1 MPTLPHRTDAV
12 SPVPG
17 NDRTWIAIVACG
29 VVAAMHVWKLPGA
42 LTFIRQD
49 LGMSLVQS
57 GTLLGIVQVG
67 AMVLGLSGS
76 ILSERIGLRTTMLVG
91 LSMLSLG
98 SLVGAFS
105 QQTWQLMTTRGFE
118 GIGFL
123 LVTLVAPPLI
133 RQNTSQDRAS
143 VAMGWWSAFQ
153 GIAVFLAVLVSTVLL
168 DGMGWVNWQFWWM
181 VMGVLTAAM
190 IPISLRTVPGDSTH
204 SVDLGP
210 ALSKIGHTLKTLMPW
225 IISLIFACYTLQWG
239 AIIGF
244 LPDIV
249 GGHSGLVVGLATAV
263 VGGVNG
269 VGNVIAGQML
279 NRGVR
284 PRAMVMTGMTSMV
297 ITTVVI
303 FAPDWSAVSG
313 GVWIQLAAAVVF
325 SGVAALI
332 PATVTRIAVDAAPAD
347 GSASAVMG
355 LMIQVYNAANF
366 IGPVVLTSIAA
377 AAGGWHLSWVV
388 TIGASLIG
396 AGLGAFFLNSRRL
409 TMSFTG

>member
-57 GTLLGIVQVG
+57 GTLLGNVQVG

-249 GGHSGLVVGLATAV
+249 GGHSGLVIGLATAV

-269 VGNVIAGQML
+269 VGNVVAGQML

-377 AAGGWHLSWVV
+377 AAGGWHLSWSV
-388 TIGASLIG
+388 TVGASLIG

-409 TMSFTG
+409 SMSFTG

>member
-29 VVAAMHVWKLPGA
+29 VVAAMHMWKLPGA

-325 SGVAALI
+325 SGVAALV

>member
-98 SLVGAFS
+98 SLVGALS
-105 QQTWQLMTTRGFE
+105 EQTWQLMTTRGFE

-210 ALSKIGHTLKTLMPW
+210 ALSKIGHTLKTLTPW

>member
-249 GGHSGLVVGLATAV
+249 GGHSGLVIGLATAV

-269 VGNVIAGQML
+269 VGNVVAGQML

-377 AAGGWHLSWVV
+377 AAGGWHLSWSV
-388 TIGASLIG
+388 TVGASLIG

-409 TMSFTG
+409 SMSFTG

>member
-17 NDRTWIAIVACG
+17 NDRSWIAIVACG

-98 SLVGAFS
+98 SLVGALS
-105 QQTWQLMTTRGFE
+105 EQTWQLMTTRGFE
-118 GIGFL
+118 GVGFL

-168 DGMGWVNWQFWWM
+168 DGTGWVNWQFWWM

-210 ALSKIGHTLKTLMPW
+210 ALSKIGHTLKTLTPW

-377 AAGGWHLSWVV
+377 ASGGWHLSWSV
-388 TIGASLIG
+388 TVGASLIG

-409 TMSFTG
+409 SMSFTG

>member
-98 SLVGAFS
+98 SLVGALS

-225 IISLIFACYTLQWG
+225 IMSLIFACYTLQWG

>member
-17 NDRTWIAIVACG
+17 NDRSWIAIVACG

-98 SLVGAFS
+98 SLVGALS

-118 GIGFL
+118 GVGFL

-168 DGMGWVNWQFWWM
+168 DGTGWVNWQFWWM

-210 ALSKIGHTLKTLMPW
+210 ALSKIGHTLKTLTPW

-377 AAGGWHLSWVV
+377 ASGGWHLSWSV
-388 TIGASLIG
+388 TVGASLIG

>member
-17 NDRTWIAIVACG
+17 NDRSWIAIVACG

-98 SLVGAFS
+98 SLVGALS
-105 QQTWQLMTTRGFE
+105 EQTWQLMTTRGFE
-118 GIGFL
+118 GVGFL

-168 DGMGWVNWQFWWM
+168 DGTGWVNWQFWWM

-210 ALSKIGHTLKTLMPW
+210 ALSKIGHTLKTLTPW

-377 AAGGWHLSWVV
+377 ASGAG
-388 TIGASLIG
+388 TCPGASR
-396 AGLGAFFLNSRRL
+396 SVRRSSAPVL
-409 TMSFTG
+409 VLSSSIRGD

>member
-98 SLVGAFS
+98 SLVGALS

-153 GIAVFLAVLVSTVLL
+153 GIAVFLAVLVCTVLL

-284 PRAMVMTGMTSMV
+284 PRTMVMTGMTSMV

>member
-98 SLVGAFS
+98 SLVGALS

-118 GIGFL
+118 GVGFL

-168 DGMGWVNWQFWWM
+168 DGTGWVNWQFWWM

-210 ALSKIGHTLKTLMPW
+210 ALSKIGHTLKTLTPW

-377 AAGGWHLSWVV
+377 ASGGWHLSWSV
-388 TIGASLIG
+388 TVGASLIG

-409 TMSFTG
+409 SMSFTG